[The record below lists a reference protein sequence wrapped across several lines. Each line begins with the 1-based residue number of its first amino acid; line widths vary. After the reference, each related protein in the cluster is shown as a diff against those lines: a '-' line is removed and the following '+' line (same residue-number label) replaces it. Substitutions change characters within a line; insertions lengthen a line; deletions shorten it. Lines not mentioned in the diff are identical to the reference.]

1 MKPSEITTD
10 YIKDYLRIDLD
21 QEAADIAEE
30 EIRDMLKAALK
41 YAESYTGLPVKSEP
55 GERCLDDYD
64 DVTFAV
70 LAIVGDLYENRTAEL
85 DKQPYQNK
93 TVECILS
100 MHSFNLV

>member
-1 MKPSEITTD
+1 MKPSEITTA
-10 YIKDYLRIDLD
+10 YIRNYLRIDLD
-21 QEAADIAEE
+21 QEAADISEE
-30 EIRDMLKAALK
+30 EIGDMLKAAIK
-41 YAESYTGLPVKSEP
+41 YAESYTGLPLKSD